1 MTGGSQPVTGMRARV
16 GTRLHVLFR
25 KEDLDDMRLEGKV
38 VVVLD
43 VLFAT
48 TTIVAALHGGATE
61 VIPTLDEWG
70 ARAQAAELPEDSF
83 VASGELY
90 AETIPGFASPTPLA
104 LTGHGVRG
112 KTLIYSTTNGT
123 VALQRSAAAAHVYA
137 GALVNGRAVVEHVV
151 AHHPGETVLLLC
163 SGSAGAVNLEDVVGA
178 GYLVDLF
185 ARHLTGEHDLSD
197 AALTARHAYLAGDP
211 LDALLRSRVGRMMRE
226 RRLVHEVEYAA
237 RRSEID
243 VVPRM
248 QGGRLV
254 RT

>member
-1 MTGGSQPVTGMRARV
+1 MHSRA
-16 GTRLHVLFR
+16 GTKLHVLFR
-25 KEDLDDMRLEGKV
+25 KEDLDGMRLEGKV

-48 TTIVAALHGGATE
+48 TTIVAALHGGATD

-104 LTGHGVRG
+104 LMDHGVRG

-137 GALVNGRAVVEHVV
+137 GALVNGRAVVEHVRT
-151 AHHPGETVLLLC
+151 HHPGETVLLLC
-163 SGSAGAVNLEDVVGA
+163 SGSAGTVNLEDVVGA

-185 ARHLTGEHDLSD
+185 SRHLTGAHDLSD
-197 AALTARHAYLAGDP
+197 AALTAQQVYLAGDP
-211 LDALLRSRVGRMMRE
+211 LDALMRSRVGRMMQE
-226 RRLVHEVEYAA
+226 RRLVHEVEFAA
-237 RRSEID
+237 RCSEIEI
-243 VVPRM
+243 VPRM
-248 QGGRLV
+248 QNGRLT
-254 RT
+254 RA